1 VIVKR
6 SQINQHGRLRI
17 IGGQWKKRLIRF
29 RGAADL
35 RPTPDSVRETLFN
48 WLAPVVVDAQCLDLF
63 AGSGALGIE
72 AASRGAASV
81 NLVEIHRVTCRQ
93 LSDTLSMLNASN
105 VSVHCEEVLD
115 WLDHCNT
122 RYDIV
127 FVDPPYGEGL
137 VDRCL
142 NRLERCAVLNANA
155 QIYVECGAREKLVI
169 PSGWRQLQH
178 KTAGQVAY
186 RLFSVSETRE
196 TLGRKSQSG
205 NLLRI

>member
-1 VIVKR
+1 MKH
-6 SQINQHGRLRI
+6 SQIKQHGRLRI

-48 WLAPVVVDAQCLDLF
+48 WLAPVVVGAKCLDLF

-81 NLVEIHRVTCRQ
+81 NLVEMHRGTCRQ
-93 LSDTLSMLNASN
+93 LSDTLSMLNARN

-122 RYDIV
+122 GYDIV

-142 NRLERCAVLNANA
+142 NRLERCTVLNPNA

-169 PSGWRQLQH
+169 PSGWHQLQH
-178 KTAGQVAY
+178 KSAGQVAY

-196 TLGRKSQSG
+196 TLD
-205 NLLRI
+205 

>member
-1 VIVKR
+1 MIVKR

-48 WLAPVVVDAQCLDLF
+48 WLAPVVVGAQCLDLF

>member
-6 SQINQHGRLRI
+6 SQTKQHGRLRI

-48 WLAPVVVDAQCLDLF
+48 WLAPVVVGAQCLDLF

-81 NLVEIHRVTCRQ
+81 NLVEMHRATCRQ

-169 PSGWRQLQH
+169 PSGWCQLQH

-196 TLGRKSQSG
+196 TLD
-205 NLLRI
+205 

>member
-1 VIVKR
+1 MIVKR

-48 WLAPVVVDAQCLDLF
+48 WLAPVVVGAQCLDLF

-72 AASRGAASV
+72 AASRGDASV
-81 NLVEIHRVTCRQ
+81 NLVEMHRVTCRQ

-115 WLDHCNT
+115 WLGHCNA

-169 PSGWRQLQH
+169 PSGWHQLQH

-186 RLFSVSETRE
+186 RLFSVNETRE
-196 TLGRKSQSG
+196 MLD
-205 NLLRI
+205 